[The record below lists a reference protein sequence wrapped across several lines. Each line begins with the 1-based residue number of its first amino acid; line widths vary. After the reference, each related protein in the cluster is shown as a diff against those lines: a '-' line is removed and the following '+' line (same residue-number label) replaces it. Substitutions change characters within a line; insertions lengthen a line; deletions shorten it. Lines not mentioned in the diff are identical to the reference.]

1 MQLANFKFDFDYL
14 PEYALKEN
22 VRWSMNSKQGSRYI
36 KRRMGKLKMNDNN
49 PEIPPNA
56 TIKNYRSCQLK
67 YLSIDVQYHDRS

>member
-1 MQLANFKFDFDYL
+1 
-14 PEYALKEN
+14 
-22 VRWSMNSKQGSRYI
+22 MNSKQGSRYI